1 MADVEFTIERS
12 GYLPIHLNSDGGG
25 SYGLQTGTVGFGV
38 PTVVSQFTR
47 GAGSGGQYR
56 GERVDMRTMDIEVF
70 IMGDDRLSTGELI
83 RKLANLVRARRNQPL
98 PRLVATYATGEVYEL
113 PFVYQSG
120 LEIEYKESLANS
132 SRVFL
137 SVVCPDPFW
146 TARDALSF
154 TIQNNSA
161 SIGLL
166 PDFAKLQVMAST
178 AIGTVPVNNPGDVE
192 TEISWRITGPGG
204 PTSVQVNGEGFIYNT
219 SLIAG
224 DIITINGATK
234 AVANA
239 AGVNQYAGLAAAPK
253 FPMMQP
259 GSNVV
264 VVSMVGAT
272 VGVSSVTG
280 FFKPRREV
288 IF

>member
-1 MADVEFTIERS
+1 MADVEFTIERT
-12 GYLPIHLNSDGGG
+12 GYLPIALNSDGGG
-25 SYGLQTGTVGFGV
+25 SYGLQSGTTGFGV

-56 GERVDMRTMDIEVF
+56 GERVDMRTMDIE
-70 IMGDDRLSTGELI
+70 ILILGDNRLTTGELV

-98 PRLVATYATGEVYEL
+98 PRLVATYATGEVYEV

-120 LEIEYKESLANS
+120 LEIEYAESMS
-132 SRVFL
+132 KSTRVFL

-154 TIQNNSA
+154 TIQNNS
-161 SIGLL
+161 SSVGLL
-166 PDFAKLQVMAST
+166 PEFAKLQVMAST
-178 AIGTVPVNNPGDVE
+178 AIGSVPVNNPGDVDSD
-192 TEISWRITGPGG
+192 ISWRITGPGG
-204 PTSVQVNGEGFIYNT
+204 PTTIQVNGEGFVYNT
-219 SLIAG
+219 TLIAG
-224 DIITINGATK
+224 DIITVDGKTK
-234 AVANA
+234 TVANA

-253 FPMMQP
+253 FPTLQP
-259 GSNVV
+259 GSNTVL
-264 VVSMVGAT
+264 VSMVGAT

-280 FFKPRREV
+280 FYKPRREV